1 LILQVPVVQV
11 PDILALDFDGVIC
24 DGRREYV
31 HSGWRTY
38 RQIWDSPSATPPDG
52 LAERYIA
59 LTAVIE
65 TDLDV
70 PLLVRALMLDL
81 PAERILQEWTEL
93 TPQLL
98 AGVAREK
105 IQTEFVRQRDQ
116 WMAEDFNHWLNQQ
129 PLYPGVTDRL
139 QQILASPIKLVIVT
153 NRGQRFALQL
163 LQAAGVMIPE
173 SQVFG
178 KQSDRPKYQVL
189 RQLLTLEDS
198 KLWFV
203 EDHVKAL
210 RLVKQQPDLAQV
222 ELFLADW
229 GFNTPTVRAE
239 MESDPQIH
247 LLSLAQ
253 FTQPD
258 FSGWLN
264 ADCNS

>member
-1 LILQVPVVQV
+1 LQVPVVPV

-24 DGRREYV
+24 DGRQEYV
-31 HSGWRTY
+31 QSGWRTY
-38 RQIWDSPSATPPDG
+38 CQIWDSPSPTPPDG
-52 LAERYIA
+52 LAERYVA
-59 LTAVIE
+59 LAAVIE

-81 PAERILQEWTEL
+81 PAEKILQEWPQL

-98 AGVAREK
+98 AGVAGDK
-105 IQTEFVRQRDQ
+105 IQAEFVRQRDR
-116 WMAEDFNHWLNQQ
+116 WMAEDFDHWLNQQ
-129 PLYPGVTDRL
+129 PLYAGVADRL

-189 RQLLTLEDS
+189 RQLITPAQS
-198 KLWFV
+198 RLWFV

-210 RLVKQQPDLAQV
+210 HLVQQQPDLAQV

-239 MESDPQIH
+239 VAADPQIR

-264 ADCNS
+264 AEV